1 MTGLFGCAAPSQEA
15 IGTYSNLD
23 FQTGSA
29 PAPTAT
35 VARDKT
41 LSVLPKGA
49 WPIRDQRYR
58 NTCVAFCATAALE
71 LFRAREKGDTTPET
85 LSEDFLYNRM
95 RGGLSQE
102 YLDWVRS
109 VLPDYELGATLLAQ
123 ALMVQREIGT
133 LTEAQRPYQQ
143 ATPLFD
149 IDGAR
154 PSESHRRSAARRKQ
168 AHFYYH
174 KMTVETGM
182 IDPGQAYPKP
192 GGSGS
197 VSASDAAYL
206 LLKSGS
212 AVAVGLPVYFL
223 PDARMNWTAPATTRT
238 GYVPYPG
245 TDKVY
250 DAALVVASGHAV
262 CLTGYVPVTDAP
274 GGGYFI
280 FRNSWGLDFRTTFR
294 DPVDGVSGTL
304 VPPGYG
310 VLSAAAV
317 DKYVW
322 EMMAPTKDGPMASAS
337 LP

>member
-1 MTGLFGCAAPSQEA
+1 MTGLFGCAAPSHEA
-15 IGTYSNLD
+15 IGTYSRLD
-23 FQTGSA
+23 FQSGASQATS
-29 PAPTAT
+29 T

-41 LSVLPKGA
+41 QSVLPKGA

-71 LFRAREKGDTTPET
+71 LFRAKAKGDTTPEA

-102 YLDWVRS
+102 YLTWVRS

-123 ALMVQREIGT
+123 AMKVQRELGS

-143 ATPLFD
+143 NTPLFD

-154 PSESHRRSAARRKQ
+154 PSESHRRSAARRKH
-168 AHFYYH
+168 ADFYYH
-174 KMTVETGM
+174 KMTVESGM

-192 GGSGS
+192 GGTGQ

-206 LLKSGS
+206 LLKGGS

-223 PDARMNWTAPATTRT
+223 PDARMNWTAPATART
-238 GYVPYPG
+238 GFVPYPG
-245 TDKVY
+245 TDHAY

-262 CLTGYVPVTDAP
+262 CITGYVPVADAP

-294 DPVDGVSGTL
+294 DPAPGVDGAL
-304 VPPGYG
+304 VPSGYG
-310 VLSAAAV
+310 VLSAATV

-322 EMMAPTKDGPMASAS
+322 EMMAPTKEGVMDSAT